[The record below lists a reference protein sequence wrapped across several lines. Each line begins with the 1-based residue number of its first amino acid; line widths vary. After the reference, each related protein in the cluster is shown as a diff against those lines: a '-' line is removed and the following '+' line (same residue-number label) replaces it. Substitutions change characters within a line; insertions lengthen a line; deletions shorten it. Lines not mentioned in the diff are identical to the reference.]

1 MSAVMRSD
9 AQYLA
14 AIWPSV
20 SAPAV
25 DGEYPVS
32 QLHGA
37 QERARKAWGDVLA
50 NHNRRMADQTKTEA
64 ARVVESAK
72 FARTILEAQR
82 ASYTEAH
89 DNAANT
95 LRVTREQ
102 LLRKLN
108 PPSDP
113 GEAVLYRE
121 MRETLRGMKLGE
133 RIAAIE
139 AVVNTVGSDLRVL
152 HAAVSGP
159 ALTALLPP
167 DLAERY
173 TGVYHGATSPD
184 LYGRASRLNIALEE
198 AQTGFQRLEE
208 HVSQMV
214 DFQQA
219 KAYEQAA
226 A

>member
-1 MSAVMRSD
+1 MSTVMRSD
-9 AQYLA
+9 AEYLA
-14 AIWPSV
+14 NVWPSV

-25 DGEYPVS
+25 DGEYHVS
-32 QLHGA
+32 QLHNA

-64 ARVVESAK
+64 GRVVESAK
-72 FARTILEAQR
+72 FARTMLEAQR
-82 ASYTEAH
+82 ATYTEAR

-95 LRVTREQ
+95 LRVTRDQ
-102 LLRKLN
+102 LQRKLN

-139 AVVNTVGSDLRVL
+139 AIVNTAGSDLRVL

-159 ALTALLPP
+159 ALTALLPA

-173 TGVYHGATSPD
+173 TSVYHAATSPD
-184 LYGRASRLNIALEE
+184 LYGRACRLNIALEE
-198 AQTGFQRLEE
+198 TQTGFQRLEE

-219 KAYEQAA
+219 QAYEQAA